1 MKKKHIQKLLMS
13 VIFLCTAKL
22 VVADDMYINPAIETI
37 QQDAT
42 VMLEVVGGTEPFS
55 WDTSAGIITG
65 EGRRVSFQAPD
76 VSQECQII
84 VTDAMGVE
92 ASSLVKVDS
101 LIKASAFYVDAD
113 LPLDPHFEEIYLEP
127 GQMFQ
132 IAATES
138 VPPYSVIVE
147 AGSCTTPNE
156 VADAEYFDCTAPDM
170 FGDYLIRVRSAVG
183 DTTAIAVY
191 VYSPLKVTPSIQYM
205 ERNEKTTFEVKGGVP
220 PYAALIVDGNG
231 DIEDSESKT
240 GVFTFI
246 SDSVADHDI
255 VLKFFDNFGQTVQSH
270 AYVQMELRAA
280 PSPIYVDA
288 SGTHKFHVSGGTG
301 NYTIVT
307 NGGFA
312 TIDAD
317 TGVGTWNAPR
327 KLGEYDLTISD
338 SSGQEV
344 IIKGM
349 LEPYNPIISPSVAYM
364 RPGETRNFMVSMGVP
379 PYDWAF
385 EGGGPPYKRLDSS
398 STYISITA
406 PQTTGTYRLMVED
419 AAGNIDPTTYSLP
432 TATINVFQPLL
443 ISPSFYPVYKGESVA
458 VRFDKSGGVGACDW
472 QLADLQEVTRGDD
485 FIVVRPRTD
494 VELGHQYTV
503 TCRDKNGDV
512 AQSIIVVS
520 DLPCDLDG
528 TISIDE
534 QEMQTCMDKF
544 FNGERP

>member
-220 PYAALIVDGNG
+220 PYIVVATMGDVEPLHSETSIFTYTPPISSNDIVIEFHD
-231 DIEDSESKT
+231 DIEQ
-240 GVFTFI
+240 I
-246 SDSVADHDI
+246 
-255 VLKFFDNFGQTVQSH
+255 VQSH
-270 AYVQMELRAA
+270 AYVQMELRTS
-280 PSPIYVDA
+280 PSSIYVDA
-288 SGTHKFHVSGGTG
+288 RSGTHKFNVSGGTG

-317 TGVGTWNAPR
+317 TGIGTWNAPR

-344 IIKGM
+344 IIKGVV
-349 LEPYNPIISPSVAYM
+349 EPNNPVISPSVAYM
-364 RPGETRNFMVSMGVP
+364 RPGETRDFMVSMGSP
-379 PYDWAF
+379 PYYWAIF
-385 EGGGPPYKRLDSS
+385 LPESDEPLNDEGIAKWSAMDSS
-398 STYISITA
+398 SNVISLVIYQ
-406 PQTTGTYRLMVED
+406 PGTYRLMVED
-419 AAGNIDPTTYSLP
+419 GAGNINEIS
-432 TATINVFQPLL
+432 INV
-443 ISPSFYPVYKGESVA
+443 SP
-458 VRFDKSGGVGACDW
+458 
-472 QLADLQEVTRGDD
+472 
-485 FIVVRPRTD
+485 
-494 VELGHQYTV
+494 
-503 TCRDKNGDV
+503 
-512 AQSIIVVS
+512 
-520 DLPCDLDG
+520 
-528 TISIDE
+528 
-534 QEMQTCMDKF
+534 
-544 FNGERP
+544 